1 VSTAPTATADDRTVG
16 PSGSP
21 WRQVR
26 LCAGAHAVD
35 DVYQGL
41 LLAAMPY
48 FALQRHFSYVEA
60 AGLVPVATLGSESG
74 SGLDR
79 RWLVDAERP
88 TKHPR
93 MENTMTGV
101 HE

>member
-21 WRQVR
+21 WRRVP
-26 LCAGAHAVD
+26 LCVGTHAVD
-35 DVYQGL
+35 DVCQGL

-48 FALQRHFSYVEA
+48 FGLKWHFSYVEA
-60 AGLVPVATLGSESG
+60 AGLVPAATLGSESG

-79 RWLVDAERP
+79 RWLVDAMRSA
-88 TKHPR
+88 KHPR